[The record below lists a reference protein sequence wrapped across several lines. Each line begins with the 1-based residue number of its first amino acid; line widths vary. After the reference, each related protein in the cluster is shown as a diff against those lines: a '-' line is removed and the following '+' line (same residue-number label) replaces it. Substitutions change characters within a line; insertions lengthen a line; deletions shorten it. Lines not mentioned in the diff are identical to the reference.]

1 MSLGGVMSGPAV
13 EKFDTAALMSDT
25 ESLPDASCTAKF
37 DVRESGVGA
46 V

>member
-1 MSLGGVMSGPAV
+1 MSLGGVMSGPADEMFV
-13 EKFDTAALMSDT
+13 TAALTSDT

-37 DVRESGVGA
+37 DARESGVGA